1 MTELGVGASAV
12 ASAAIRNVRSE
23 PFVTSEVAPHW
34 GDATVMMAGKRRGCR
49 EADVALG
56 HSK

>member
-23 PFVTSEVAPHW
+23 PFVTSEVAPQW

-49 EADVALG
+49 QRAVALV